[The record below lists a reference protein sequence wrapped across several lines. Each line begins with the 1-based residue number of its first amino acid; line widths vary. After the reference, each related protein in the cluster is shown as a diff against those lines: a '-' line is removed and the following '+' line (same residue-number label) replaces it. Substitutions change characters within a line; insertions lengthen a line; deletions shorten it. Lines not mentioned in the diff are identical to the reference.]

1 MTQGISPDVLVPY
14 GKVLLLG
21 SLGYSLV
28 QSMRG
33 THDFASVFER
43 VTIGLIG
50 ILFFKSASDVLL
62 KVSDELTGLISDLGS
77 QQDLKALIF
86 EALQKAS
93 KETPASGNSTSFN
106 LPAVIE
112 QAWRTGVWGVMAAIV
127 DGVFLI
133 SSFVLECAR
142 DVFWKLLLFLFPVA
156 CGVYPIF
163 PRMMLNQCLYAVE
176 LALWFPVLTLVQ
188 MTTGIVAQEYMQ
200 KSGSLGLYVVAVELL
215 AILLILLIPS
225 VTHRFLSG
233 AFSGDFDSQAG
244 LHRMATRAVVM
255 VKTWGTKML

>member
-1 MTQGISPDVLVPY
+1 
-14 GKVLLLG
+14 
-21 SLGYSLV
+21 
-28 QSMRG
+28 MRG

-50 ILFFKSASDVLL
+50 ILFFQSAADVLL
-62 KVSDELTGLISDLGS
+62 KISDDLTGVISELSS
-77 QQDLKALIF
+77 QQDLKTLIL
-86 EALQKAS
+86 EALKKAAD
-93 KETPASGNSTSFN
+93 EVPASGSSTSFN
-106 LPAVIE
+106 LPSVIE

-142 DVFWKLLLFLFPVA
+142 EVLWKLLLFLFPIA
-156 CGVYPIF
+156 CGVFPIF

-176 LALWFPVLTLVQ
+176 LALWFPILSLVQ
-188 MTTGIVAQEYMQ
+188 TTTGIVAQDYMQ

-215 AILLILLIPS
+215 AIILILLIPS

-233 AFSGDFDSQAG
+233 AFSGDFNSQAG

-255 VKTWGTKML
+255 VKSWGTKTL